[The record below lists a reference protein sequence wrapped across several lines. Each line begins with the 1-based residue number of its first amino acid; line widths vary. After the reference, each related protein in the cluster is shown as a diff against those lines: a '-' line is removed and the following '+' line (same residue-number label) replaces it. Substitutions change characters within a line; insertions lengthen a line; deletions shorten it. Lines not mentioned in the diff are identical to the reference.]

1 MYFNDN
7 LYDFFCN
14 QNIEDYFLKGKR
26 GLIKVHLETSY
37 FKKNNLYAYLE
48 YLFDIFTAYSSSYLE
63 RLGLPKNTIEDDMN
77 PLPMAKEYIKTH
89 NLDESFIKKT
99 YLKNHKDYQNILKIP
114 EEKVNENYFLR
125 KKNEKKEVIDVYVDL
140 KFRKHDVSIDTGI
153 LEEGEDFSVLEQL
166 GYNSKMP
173 PDKELKE
180 ELGKFNLTKIYNITL
195 PFSTAKWLISYPF
208 EINTLNFFTGI
219 KNLLEANAKEILFPH
234 PKYFKI
240 LTAIS
245 EQGLKYNLNKT
256 FSLNEL
262 NRIREKINIYEAN
275 PLVSLVKELF
285 YSLTKT
291 LMMHRKILECKH
303 CGNLIQY
310 KKGKKYCS
318 YKSEGKDCGKPARN
332 KRAYLKR
339 KKRYLK

>member
-1 MYFNDN
+1 MYFNDI
-7 LYDFFCN
+7 LHDFFCN

-26 GLIKVHLETSY
+26 GLIEFNLETSY
-37 FKKNNLYAYLE
+37 IKKNNLYLYLK
-48 YLFDIFTAYSSSYLE
+48 YSFDIFTAYSSSYLE

-195 PFSTAKWLISYPF
+195 PFSTAKWWNRYQIGLNP
-208 EINTLNFFTGI
+208 LNFFTGI
-219 KNLLEANAKEILFPH
+219 KNLLEANAQEILFPH

-256 FSLNEL
+256 CSLNEL
-262 NRIREKINIYEAN
+262 NRIREKISIYEAN

-291 LMMHRKILECKH
+291 LIMNRKILECKH
-303 CGNLIQY
+303 CSNLIQY

>member
-1 MYFNDN
+1 MYFNNSLDI
-7 LYDFFCN
+7 YDFFCN

-26 GLIKVHLETSY
+26 GLIEFNLETPY
-37 FKKNNLYAYLE
+37 IKKNNLYLYLK
-48 YLFDIFTAYSSSYLE
+48 YSFDIFTAYSSSYLE

-89 NLDESFIKKT
+89 NLDESFIKET
-99 YLKNHKDYQNILKIP
+99 YLKNHKDYQFVLKIS
-114 EEKVNENYFLR
+114 EEKVNKNYFLR
-125 KKNEKKEVIDVYVDL
+125 KKNEKKEVIDVHVDL

-153 LEEGEDFSVLEQL
+153 LDEDEDISVLEEL

-180 ELGKFNLTKIYNITL
+180 ELGKFNLSKIYNITL
-195 PFSTAKWLISYPF
+195 PFSNAWWFSSYP
-208 EINTLNFFTGI
+208 INPFNFFTGI
-219 KNLLEANAKEILFPH
+219 KNLLEANAKEILFLH
-234 PKYFKI
+234 PEYLKV

-245 EQGLKYNLNKT
+245 EQGLKYNLSKT

-262 NRIREKINIYEAN
+262 NRIREKISIYEAN

-285 YSLTKT
+285 YSLIET
-291 LMMHRKILECKH
+291 LIMNRKILECKH
-303 CGNLIQY
+303 CSNLIQY

-318 YKSEGKDCGKPARN
+318 YKYEGKDCGKPARN